1 MDWVAMGWG
10 AWVKTK
16 KTGKEGNCVL
26 MKNQKIKSNSKKG
39 ENRKRR
45 HKADRKNN

>member
-1 MDWVAMGWG
+1 
-10 AWVKTK
+10 
-16 KTGKEGNCVL
+16 

-45 HKADRKNN
+45 HKADRKNNEDLSSTT